1 MAEFNYKLE
10 DGKYVFYK
18 DGKPLMNPHGIVIT
32 TDNEELAKNMEEAL
46 KKRKGYTSPK
56 SILTYHY
63 TYSNLKENYDH
74 EFIVNDF
81 SNSANYEA
89 LMGDNYLMFRQPSPV
104 RQAIAVYFEKE
115 LPGCFQMYNLYQL
128 TAVLVVLTA
137 YNSWML
143 SHYIIS
149 DICEKLF
156 DEEEDADYESLK
168 QEFLDDLE
176 EFECDELGGDPD
188 DKAYVKHLKEIGDM
202 IDTFVY
208 YFTLGVQ

>member
-10 DGKYVFYK
+10 DGKYTLYK
-18 DGKPLMNPHGIVIT
+18 DGKPLTNPHGIVIT
-32 TDNEELAKNMEEAL
+32 TDNEELAKKMEEAL

-63 TYSNLKENYDH
+63 TFCNLKESCGQ
-74 EFIVNDF
+74 EFVVKDF
-81 SNSANYEA
+81 SESANYDA
-89 LMGDNYLMFRQPSPV
+89 LMGDSYLMFRQPIPV
-104 RQAIAVYFEKE
+104 RQAIASYYEKE
-115 LPGCFQMYNLYQL
+115 LPRCFQKYNLYQL

-137 YNSWML
+137 YESWML
-143 SHYIIS
+143 SHYIIT

-156 DEEEDADYESLK
+156 DEEEDADYETLK

-176 EFECDELGGDPD
+176 EFECDELGEDPD
-188 DKAYVKHLKEIGDM
+188 DKAYIKHLKEIGDM

-208 YFTLGVQ
+208 YFSLGVR